1 MEPTTQVP
9 RLALRTTLLL
19 AGGVAAVKLVAHLL
33 TTGAFG
39 YGFFVDELYF
49 LACAEHL
56 DWGYVDMPPLL
67 PAVTAV
73 VRATLGDSLAAVRL
87 LPSLAGAALV
97 LMTGLLARD
106 LGGRR
111 FAVGLAALTVL
122 AAPIFWAY
130 HAYHSMN
137 AFEPLVWTG
146 CAWLLIRLLRE
157 ERHRL
162 WLWFGLL
169 VGIGLLTKHTTAV
182 FGASIVVGLLGTT
195 DRRHLASR
203 WAWLGGAVA
212 LALFLPNLLWMAGH
226 GFPHLEML
234 ANIRAN
240 GRDVELSPFAFLG
253 QQVLFLNP
261 VAAPVWLAGL
271 VSLLTG
277 GARRF
282 RALGIAFLAFMAL
295 MLLTGGR
302 PYYPAPFYPTLLAF
316 GAIAVERGLAGLGR
330 SWPAPVYAG
339 AVASSGILL
348 APLFLPCLPPQTLIL
363 YGQATGIAQPRIENH
378 RLGLLPQLFADRFGW
393 PEMAAEVARVYHALP
408 AHDRECAAIFGQNYG
423 QAGAVDLFGPELGLP
438 QAISGHLTYWHWG
451 PGNATGEV
459 VIVLDDDRET
469 LERYFESVEL
479 AGRVEHPY
487 SMPYEHFDVWVCR
500 DLKIPMAELWP
511 LVKSYN

>member
-1 MEPTTQVP
+1 MDATITSS
-9 RLALRTTLLL
+9 RFDLRTSLLIAGTL
-19 AGGVAAVKLVAHLL
+19 AAVKLVAHLL

-56 DWGYVDMPPLL
+56 DWGYVDMAPLM
-67 PAVTAV
+67 PALTAV
-73 VRATLGDSLAAVRL
+73 MRALLGDSLLAVRL
-87 LPSLAGAALV
+87 LPALAGAGAV

-111 FAVGLAALTVL
+111 FAVGLAALSVL

-146 CAWLLIRLLRE
+146 CAWLLVRVLRD
-157 ERHRL
+157 ERPRL

-169 VGIGLLTKHTTAV
+169 AGLGLLTKHTTAV
-182 FGASIVVGLLGTT
+182 FGLAVVVGLLATA
-195 DRRHLASR
+195 DRRQLARR
-203 WAWLGGAVA
+203 WPWLGGAVA
-212 LALFLPNLLWMAGH
+212 LALFLPNLIWMAGH
-226 GFPHLEML
+226 GFPHLELL

-240 GRDVELSPFAFLG
+240 GRDVGLSPVAFFG
-253 QQVLFLNP
+253 QQILMLNP
-261 VAAPVWLAGL
+261 VVAPVWLAGL
-271 VSLLTG
+271 ATLLLG

-282 RALGIAFLAFMAL
+282 RALGLAFLAFMAL

-302 PYYPAPFYPTLLAF
+302 PYYPAPFYPTLLA
-316 GAIAVERGLAGLGR
+316 V
-330 SWPAPVYAG
+330 G
-339 AVASSGILL
+339 AVALERWAERLGRRWAAPVFAAAVAASGILL
-348 APLFLPCLPPQTLIL
+348 APMFLPCLPPQTLIR
-363 YGQATGIAQPRIENH
+363 YGQLTGIGQPRIENH
-378 RLGLLPQLFADRFGW
+378 RLGPLPQLFADRFGW

-408 AHDRECAAIFGQNYG
+408 AHDRERASIFGQNYG
-423 QAGAVDLFGPELGLP
+423 QAGAVDLFGPKLGLP
-438 QAISGHLTYWHWG
+438 KAISGHLTYWLWG

-469 LERYFESVEL
+469 LERHFESVEL

-487 SMPYEHFDVWVCR
+487 SMPYQHFDVWVCR
-500 DLKIPMAELWP
+500 GPKTPMAELWP
-511 LVKSYN
+511 LVKSYD